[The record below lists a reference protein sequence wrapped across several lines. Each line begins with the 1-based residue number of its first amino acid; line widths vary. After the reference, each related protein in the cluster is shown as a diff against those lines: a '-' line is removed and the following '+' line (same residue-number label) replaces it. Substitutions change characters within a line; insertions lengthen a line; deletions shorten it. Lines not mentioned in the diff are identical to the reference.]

1 MAGCVWSVPSASH
14 GECGQVSVRDDH
26 GDLAQLLSIN
36 SEIGNINFSPEYYDV
51 LSGGIYDLDTIVHI
65 VQAAAESGYKSLK
78 KPIDFDEFEVC
89 EWIDEVGGLS
99 AKDGQLVEFMR
110 YMQDS
115 MKKHSSCKTS
125 TQSVSTTQS
134 KADQ

>member
-1 MAGCVWSVPSASH
+1 MFELKTNNNTIHLKWGTWAMKRFCELEGKNLM
-14 GECGQVSVRDDH
+14 E
-26 GDLAQLLSIN
+26 LIN
-36 SEIGNINFSPEYYDV
+36 V

-78 KPIDFDEFEVC
+78 KPIDFGEFEVC

-99 AKDGQLVEFMR
+99 AKDGQLVAFMK

-115 MKKHSSCKTS
+115 MTPDLKPEKGTDEKKN
-125 TQSVSTTQS
+125 
-134 KADQ
+134 